1 MTAPLTLHLIRHGE
15 VHNPEKILYGR
26 LPGFHLSATGR
37 EQAAALGRYLA
48 TLPITRL
55 FTSPMERAQ
64 ETAKIAA
71 TAFADP
77 PSLTVD
83 ERLNECLTRY
93 QGYPLAELETFG
105 FEIYR
110 DSQPP
115 YETVADLRRRLLDF
129 ARDMLAQHAGEQIAA
144 FTHGDMLV
152 VGLLYAA
159 GQPDTTIGRALLQQ
173 IGLPTRYPETA
184 SIITLTFSDAESLPT
199 WSYHWPYGAQRPQ
212 SATGT

>member
-15 VHNPEKILYGR
+15 VHNPDKILYGR

-37 EQAAALGRYLA
+37 EQAAAIGRYLA

-64 ETAKIAA
+64 QTASIARDA
-71 TAFADP
+71 LANV
-77 PSLTVD
+77 PSVIVD
-83 ERLNECLTRY
+83 ERLNECLTPH
-93 QGYPLAELETFG
+93 QGRPLAELEAFG

-110 DSQPP
+110 DSTPP
-115 YETVADLRRRLLDF
+115 YETVADMRRRLLDF
-129 ARDMLAQHAGEQIAA
+129 ARDMLAQHAGEHIAA

-159 GQPDTTIGRALLQQ
+159 GQPDTTIGRTILRE

-184 SIITLTFSDAESLPT
+184 SIISLTFTDSESLPT
-199 WSYHWPYGAQRPQ
+199 WSYHWPYGAENPH